1 MEEIIELLF
10 KKIYIIGGEINM
22 NFKIQIPN
30 QPSKKFF
37 AFLSST
43 KFRSQSF
50 TLIEILTTIAIFSLI
65 LGMISSLF
73 AFALRAQKKSLASQ
87 ELLRQTS
94 YAMEYMG
101 RQLRMAKREGAS
113 GACLSLAGRNYEYE
127 EGINRMFG
135 GEEYRVDYG
144 IKFINHEGECCKFFL
159 GQRVD
164 GSDYCSLR
172 FSKDLAYPEYLI
184 SDDFEVEE
192 FNINLIEA
200 EGIQPRVTLF
210 LKIKG
215 KGERVEDQPMIE
227 IQTTISQRD
236 LNMAP

>member
-1 MEEIIELLF
+1 
-10 KKIYIIGGEINM
+10 M

-30 QPSKKFF
+30 QPSKKPFT
-37 AFLSST
+37 FLGSA

-50 TLIEILTTIAIFSLI
+50 TLIEILVTIAIFSLI
-65 LGMISSLF
+65 LGIISSLF
-73 AFALRAQKKSLASQ
+73 ASALKAQKKSLASQ

-101 RQLRMAKREGAS
+101 RQLRMAKREETG
-113 GACLSLAGRNYEYE
+113 GTCLPVGQNYEYE
-127 EGINRMFG
+127 EGINQVFG
-135 GEEYRVDYG
+135 SESYRIDYG
-144 IKFINHEGECCKFFL
+144 IKFINYEGECCEFFL
-159 GQRVD
+159 GQRAD

-172 FSKDLAYPEYLI
+172 FSKDLADPEYLI

-200 EGIQPRVTLF
+200 EDVQPRVSLF

-215 KGERVEDQPMIE
+215 KGERVEDQPIIE

-236 LNMAP
+236 LNVIEP